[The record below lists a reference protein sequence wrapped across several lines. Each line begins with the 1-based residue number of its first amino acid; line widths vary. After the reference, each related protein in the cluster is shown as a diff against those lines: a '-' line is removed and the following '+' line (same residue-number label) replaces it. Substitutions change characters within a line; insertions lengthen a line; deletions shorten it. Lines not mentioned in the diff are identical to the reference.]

1 MPNALVIQ
9 HEDYEALA
17 GFEKPII
24 NRGYAITSVNVRDPD
39 FAIVDF
45 LDPDLLVI
53 MGGPM
58 GVYETDRHPW
68 LNHEIIRVAERI
80 MARLP
85 TLGVCLGSQIMA
97 AAMGANVYRGAHN
110 EVGFKPLA
118 LTYAGMRSAL
128 NVLREVPVLHW
139 HGDTFELPDGA
150 TLLASSDLYANQ
162 AFSCGPN
169 ILALQFHP
177 EMGEDESFAA
187 WCEHGDPFIAKA
199 GTNVDE
205 LMSDHARH
213 GPTAVAAG
221 RNMLDQWLA
230 QLSR

>member
-17 GFEKPII
+17 GFEKPIVD
-24 NRGYAITSVNVRDPD
+24 RGYTITSVNVRDPD

-58 GVYETDRHPW
+58 GVYETDLYPW
-68 LNHEIIRVAERI
+68 LTHEIIRVAERI
-80 MARLP
+80 MAQLP
-85 TLGVCLGSQIMA
+85 TLGVCLGSQVMA
-97 AAMGANVYRGAHN
+97 AAMGANVYRGPHN
-110 EVGFKPLA
+110 EVGFKSLA
-118 LTYAGMRSAL
+118 LTDAGRRSIL
-128 NVLREVPVLHW
+128 NVLRDVPVLHW

-150 TLLASSDLYANQ
+150 TLLASSDLYPNQ
-162 AFSCGPN
+162 AFSRGPN

-177 EMGEDESFAA
+177 EMGEDPSFAT
-187 WCEHGDPFIAKA
+187 WCQHGDPFISQA
-199 GTNVDE
+199 GTEVDE
-205 LMSDHARH
+205 LMKGHGQH

-221 RNMLDQWLA
+221 RAMLDHWLA
-230 QLSR
+230 QLNR